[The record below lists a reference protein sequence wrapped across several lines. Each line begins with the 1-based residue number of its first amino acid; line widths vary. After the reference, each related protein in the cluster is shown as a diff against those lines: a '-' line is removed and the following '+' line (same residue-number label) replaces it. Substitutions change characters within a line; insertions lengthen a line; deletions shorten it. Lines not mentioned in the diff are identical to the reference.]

1 MKLRKMMVILLAL
14 CTVFFLAGCGGGGG
28 GSDDEEEAA
37 TWPVEYYMA
46 VGGGSP
52 APALR
57 AAPATGIYKYIYF
70 YKDNTYKSGYL
81 NNGTLTQTG
90 SGSYSGGDP
99 HNNVTLSLTGTFE
112 GNNLN
117 GESVSINSGS
127 LIIAGKTYTLDGSSN
142 GGNNGGGNTAS
153 PYMVCYI
160 YRNPGE
166 HALFYIDF
174 IFNGSTY
181 EYFIGT
187 GTCNIGD
194 GSDDHKDGYNGDWKG
209 TFTGDPRID
218 GTITVTGVWLNAI
231 PPEEKTDYA
240 VDISSGV
247 FFMDPLGL
255 DFTRQ

>member
-1 MKLRKMMVILLAL
+1 MKLRKMMVILLVLCMAL
-14 CTVFFLAGCGGGGG
+14 FTIGCGSSG
-28 GSDDEEEAA
+28 GSDDEEDDA

-46 VGGGSP
+46 VGGSP
-52 APALR
+52 APLMK

-70 YKDNTYKSGYL
+70 YKDNTYKSGHL

-153 PYMVCYI
+153 PYLVSYI
-160 YRNPGE
+160 YRFAGNL
-166 HALFYIDF
+166 AYIDF

-181 EYFIGT
+181 KYYIGS
-187 GTCNIGD
+187 GTCTIGD
-194 GSDDHKDGYNGDWKG
+194 GTDDVKNGYVDDWEG

-218 GTITVTGVWLNAI
+218 GTITVTGAWFTASE
-231 PPEEKTDYA
+231 PEEKTDYP
-240 VDISSGV
+240 VIITRGV
-247 FFMDPLGL
+247 FITDGGQ

>member
-1 MKLRKMMVILLAL
+1 MKLRKMMVILLVLCMAL
-14 CTVFFLAGCGGGGG
+14 FTIGCGSSG
-28 GSDDEEEAA
+28 GSDDEEDDA
-37 TWPVEYYMA
+37 TWPVEYYLA

-70 YKDNTYKSGYL
+70 YKDNTYKSGHL

-90 SGSYSGGDP
+90 NGSYSGGDP

-117 GESVSINSGS
+117 GESVSINAGS
-127 LIIAGKTYTLDGSSN
+127 LTIAGKTYTLDGSSK

-153 PYMVCYI
+153 PYIVSYV
-160 YRNPGE
+160 YRFAGN
-166 HALFYIDF
+166 LCYIDF

-181 EYFIGT
+181 KYYIGT
-187 GTCNIGD
+187 GTCTIGD
-194 GSDDHKDGYNGDWKG
+194 GTDDVKNGYVEDWEG

-218 GTITVTGVWLNAI
+218 GTITVTGVWFTASE
-231 PPEEKTDYA
+231 PEEKTDYP
-240 VDISSGV
+240 VIITSGV
-247 FFMDPLGL
+247 FITDGGQ

>member
-28 GSDDEEEAA
+28 GSDDDEDDA

-70 YKDNTYKSGYL
+70 YKDNTYKSGHL

-153 PYMVCYI
+153 PYMVSYI
-160 YRNPGE
+160 YRFAGNL
-166 HALFYIDF
+166 AYIDF

-181 EYFIGT
+181 KYYIGS
-187 GTCNIGD
+187 GTCTIGD
-194 GSDDHKDGYNGDWKG
+194 GTDDVKNGYVPSWEG

-218 GTITVTGVWLNAI
+218 GTITVTGVWFTASE
-231 PPEEKTDYA
+231 PEEKTDYP
-240 VDISSGV
+240 VIITSGV
-247 FFMDPLGL
+247 FITDGGQ